1 MPAEIAR
8 VAPAP
13 GTDAAQVRIERTII
27 RRASIEIAVAN
38 VSVAQQRATAITTS
52 LAGEVGSERI
62 SDGWTTL
69 SLRVPTAALDAA
81 LDSFAQLGR
90 ITRRTVTAED
100 ATATAVDLDARVRNL
115 EAALD
120 RLRALYSRTD
130 DVADIVA
137 LEREVARIQGEL
149 DSLTA
154 RLAVLRGSA
163 AMSEISVGIRQRKV
177 LGPLGLIASGI
188 GWTIGK
194 LFVLK

>member
-1 MPAEIAR
+1 
-8 VAPAP
+8 
-13 GTDAAQVRIERTII
+13 
-27 RRASIEIAVAN
+27 
-38 VSVAQQRATAITTS
+38 
-52 LAGEVGSERI
+52 
-62 SDGWTTL
+62 
-69 SLRVPTAALDAA
+69 LDAA

-163 AMSEISVGIRQRKV
+163 AMSEISVGIRQR
-177 LGPLGLIASGI
+177 
-188 GWTIGK
+188 
-194 LFVLK
+194 

>member
-163 AMSEISVGIRQRKV
+163 AMSEVSVGIRQRKV

>member
-100 ATATAVDLDARVRNL
+100 ATATAVDLDSRVRNL
-115 EAALD
+115 DAALD

-163 AMSEISVGIRQRKV
+163 AMSEVSVGIRQRKV